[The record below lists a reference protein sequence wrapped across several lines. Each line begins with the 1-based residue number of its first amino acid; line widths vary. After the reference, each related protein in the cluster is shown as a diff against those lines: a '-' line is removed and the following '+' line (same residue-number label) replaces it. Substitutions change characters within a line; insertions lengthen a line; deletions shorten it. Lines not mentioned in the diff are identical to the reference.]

1 MIADQLQHT
10 LRSDS
15 VRIADQTA
23 RAAAD
28 RTDEFTQQLIE
39 LLDLILTV
47 ELSGDSRQA
56 HQRLAAQMSAYL
68 NMDFVAVGVLS
79 GRAEVCR
86 LQACSGS
93 DRLEVDC
100 AQTENIEAAMDE
112 AVMRDGL
119 TICPPRGDQRQH
131 AALAHQNLC
140 SAAGAAFVVSHPFRD
155 GDGRVIGVLLAV
167 ALEPPDEPHSV
178 ARFVEMTAH
187 RIGPCL
193 ETCQLQPRPPVR
205 QKISSVWNRLT
216 VRRKNALGIAA
227 LVLLAALVFP
237 VPYKVRCN
245 CELQPALRRFVA
257 APFDGTLERNLAE
270 MGDVV
275 CQGDVLARLDGREIR
290 WELAG
295 VTAEYE
301 RAAKDRDAAMAK
313 QDTAGAQKA
322 KLAMQRL
329 ELQRR
334 LLEHRGETLNVVSPI
349 AGLVINSA
357 LDDAEGAPLEVGQ
370 MLFEVAPLA
379 NMKFEIDIPEKE
391 IMRVETGMPVT
402 VRLEAFPGRTW
413 RGWIERIH
421 PRAEIRRDESVFVAE
436 ATFDNADGLLRP
448 GMKGRATVAG
458 RRGPLVW
465 NVCCDWWGAACAAF

>member
-10 LRSDS
+10 LRSDPF
-15 VRIADQTA
+15 QTA
-23 RAAAD
+23 GQPAHDAFD
-28 RTDEFTQQLIE
+28 RTEEFAQQLIE
-39 LLDLILTV
+39 LLDLILAV
-47 ELSGDSRQA
+47 ELSGDPRQA

-68 NMDFVAVGVLS
+68 DVDFVVVGVRDGHS
-79 GRAEVCR
+79 EACR
-86 LQACSGS
+86 VAASNGNDDWELDGA
-93 DRLEVDC
+93 L
-100 AQTENIEAAMDE
+100 TEIIEAAMDE
-112 AVMRDGL
+112 AVLRDAL
-119 TICPPRGDQRQH
+119 TVCPPPDNQRQH
-131 AALAHQNLC
+131 AALAHQNLRT
-140 SAAGAAFVVSHPFRD
+140 ATGAAMVVSHPFRD
-155 GDGRVIGVLLAV
+155 GEGRVIGVLLAV
-167 ALEPPDEPHSV
+167 AVEPPSEPHSV
-178 ARFVEMTAH
+178 VRFMEMTAH

-193 ETCQLQPRPPVR
+193 DTCQPHPRPHVA
-205 QKISSVWNRLT
+205 QKIASVWNRLT
-216 VRRKNALGIAA
+216 ARRKKTLAVAA
-227 LVLLAALVFP
+227 LVLLAILVFP

-257 APFDGTLERNLAE
+257 APFDGTLERNLVE

-275 CQGDVLARLDGREIR
+275 REGDVLARLDGREIR

-313 QDTAGAQKA
+313 QDTAAAQKA

-349 AGLVINSA
+349 AGLVIESA
-357 LDDAEGAPLEVGQ
+357 LDDAAGAPLEVGQ
-370 MLFEVAPLA
+370 VLFEVAPLA

-391 IMRVETGMPVT
+391 ISRVESGMPVT
-402 VRLEAFPGRTW
+402 VRLEAFPRRTW
-413 RGWIERIH
+413 HGWIERVH

-436 ATFDNADGLLRP
+436 ATFENADGLLRP
-448 GMKGRATVAG
+448 GMKGRAAVAG

-465 NVCCDWWGAACAAF
+465 NVCRDWWGAICAAL